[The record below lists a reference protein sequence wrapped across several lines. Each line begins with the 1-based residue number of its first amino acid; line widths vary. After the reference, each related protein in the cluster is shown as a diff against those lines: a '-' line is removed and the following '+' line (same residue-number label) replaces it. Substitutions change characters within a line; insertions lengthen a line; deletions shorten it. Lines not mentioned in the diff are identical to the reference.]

1 MLPKKSYSCI
11 TGTDRLRLL
20 STFFFHLS
28 LSFSTLSHHTFN
40 SLPACDVM
48 FCLLHVIVFAIAF
61 AAPLCFSKLRCL
73 KQPAH
78 ASSCLCLVMEAALFK
93 TSLICPCL
101 LSPPKAHYLD
111 KVVKGMALLLSYL
124 FYHFSTN
131 PSFKKLIFRVALVF
145 SISPCFHASPTRSL
159 SNHAAVVPPHPIRCF
174 ATAPLSTFT
183 PAEWAA
189 REPERL
195 LSCCIPA
202 VELRG
207 MDGPQDPRR
216 EGWRRVTDLANRRH
230 A

>member
-1 MLPKKSYSCI
+1 
-11 TGTDRLRLL
+11 
-20 STFFFHLS
+20 
-28 LSFSTLSHHTFN
+28 
-40 SLPACDVM
+40 M

-124 FYHFSTN
+124 FSHFSTN

-145 SISPCFHASPTRSL
+145 SISPCFMPHQHSPCRIML
-159 SNHAAVVPPHPIRCF
+159 LLYLHIQYAALPPRHLAPSR
-174 ATAPLSTFT
+174 PLSGWHESRSVSLAALSLLWNSGGWMAHGIQGGRAGGGSRTLPT
-183 PAEWAA
+183 GAMHNGCSVQLCSTAEGV
-189 REPERL
+189 RE
-195 LSCCIPA
+195 
-202 VELRG
+202 
-207 MDGPQDPRR
+207 
-216 EGWRRVTDLANRRH
+216 EGCGGSEGC
-230 A
+230 